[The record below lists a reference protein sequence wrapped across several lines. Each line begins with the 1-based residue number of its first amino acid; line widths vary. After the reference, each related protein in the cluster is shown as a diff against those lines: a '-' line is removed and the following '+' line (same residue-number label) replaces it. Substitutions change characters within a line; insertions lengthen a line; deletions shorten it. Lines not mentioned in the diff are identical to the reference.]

1 MARSLDGWAQTLVY
15 SPAGMARIYV
25 FVDEAGDFTFRR
37 KEGVSRY
44 FMLGSATMT
53 STEVGADLLA
63 LRRDLAFD
71 ANILIHEFH
80 ASHDKP
86 KVRERVFDVIAR
98 DSLRVDATILD
109 KTKAQDHLRADPLRF
124 YKQALYMHLTYVAK
138 HVAGNLDEL
147 FVVTSSLQ
155 INRKKS
161 AVRQAMEDVV
171 GQASRTTSFRA
182 AFWPASCDPCLQ
194 VADYVTWAMQR
205 KYEREDTRAYD
216 SIVHHVASE
225 FQPFLKGQTV
235 YY

>member
-1 MARSLDGWAQTLVY
+1 MARSRDGWAQTLVY

-44 FMLGSATMT
+44 FMLG
-53 STEVGADLLA
+53 
-63 LRRDLAFD
+63 
-71 ANILIHEFH
+71 
-80 ASHDKP
+80 
-86 KVRERVFDVIAR
+86 
-98 DSLRVDATILD
+98 

-205 KYEREDTRAYD
+205 KYERDDARAYD
-216 SIVHHVASE
+216 RIAHHVALE